1 MDDQQQDQ
9 PKDDQEKAP
18 DDRPDT
24 SGGSDAEA
32 IIAQGTYR
40 ALPIVEEDI
49 VEHLF
54 VEDGLVDQLAE
65 ALEDLNMSI
74 HRVDE
79 EMEGLKHANP
89 GLGRLVQSSVDGL
102 YGVLKDELPNEASR
116 AYLRV
121 CTYFGT
127 FLILRALDLQW
138 RRQLPP

>member
-1 MDDQQQDQ
+1 MQENEQDKPQ
-9 PKDDQEKAP
+9 
-18 DDRPDT
+18 DDRPEEVADDN
-24 SGGSDAEA
+24 GGFDAQS
-32 IIAQGTYR
+32 IIAHGTYR

-54 VEDGLVDQLAE
+54 AEDGLVDQLAE

-138 RRQLPP
+138 RRKLPP

>member
-1 MDDQQQDQ
+1 MPDEERPPEEPEEGQNQPPAPRGQDA
-9 PKDDQEKAP
+9 QE
-18 DDRPDT
+18 
-24 SGGSDAEA
+24 

-40 ALPIVEEDI
+40 ALPIIEEDI

-54 VEDGLVDQLAE
+54 ADGGLVDQLAE
-65 ALEDLNMSI
+65 ALEDLNMAI

-79 EMEGLKHANP
+79 EMEGLRHANP
-89 GLGRLVQSSVDGL
+89 GLARLVQSSVDGL

-138 RRQLPP
+138 RRKLPP